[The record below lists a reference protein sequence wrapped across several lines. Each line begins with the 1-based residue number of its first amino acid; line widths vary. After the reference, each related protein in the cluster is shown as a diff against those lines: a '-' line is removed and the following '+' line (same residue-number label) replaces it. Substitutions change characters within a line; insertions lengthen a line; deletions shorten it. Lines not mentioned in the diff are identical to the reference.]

1 MPATRSRIFA
11 LAASC
16 TFVVSLAACGNGE
29 PAEPAASPGDSAA
42 ATSADVDLSGK
53 DFTDLSSESAV
64 TVQARD
70 NNFVAPYIEVKAG
83 TAITFTNRGRNQHD
97 VVPVKA
103 GAFPEIPV
111 DAFDPGQ
118 SKTLTFDEPGDY
130 PYYCTLHGNKTKGMV
145 GAIRVIG

>member
-1 MPATRSRIFA
+1 MSAPRSRIFA
-11 LAASC
+11 LTASL
-16 TFVVSLAACGNGE
+16 TFVVGLAACGSGE
-29 PAEPAASPGDSAA
+29 PAEPAASPSDSTAA
-42 ATSADVDLSGK
+42 SADVDLSGK
-53 DFTDLSSESAV
+53 DFKDQSTESAV